1 MYRLISIILTLWA
14 GCAQSAEMCDNSA
27 ALERLQFAQSR
38 LILDQSPDKHLDDKT
53 LMIRHAQ
60 RLDDVGLLT
69 AFDGRIS
76 RDQQVTLLQ
85 FARHSQDHAM
95 LAATGRD
102 AALHT
107 SLSSP
112 EFASILFMV
121 GQIIGGTCCNT
132 LSPDGGKSD
141 ASRSLAAPSLLSPS
155 QRVEAARSVPWALS
169 YLRYNSRAKAGEF
182 GSNAAAAPS
191 DIKHFCPRASISKTN
206 SPRRRSS
213 TSAVMAPSWDT
224 GKSARPTS
232 QKSVR
237 FILMGL
243 GSRPRCNG
251 PTPNSAV

>member
-14 GCAQSAEMCDNSA
+14 GCAQSAEMCDVAA

-60 RLDDVGLLT
+60 RLDDVGNLT

-85 FARHSQDHAM
+85 LARHSQDHAM

-102 AALHT
+102 GALHT

-155 QRVEAARSVPWALS
+155 QRAEAARSVAWALT
-169 YLRYNSRAKAGEF
+169 AG
-182 GSNAAAAPS
+182 
-191 DIKHFCPRASISKTN
+191 
-206 SPRRRSS
+206 
-213 TSAVMAPSWDT
+213 AVILTLQLTRKSW
-224 GKSARPTS
+224 R
-232 QKSVR
+232 
-237 FILMGL
+237 I
-243 GSRPRCNG
+243 
-251 PTPNSAV
+251 

>member
-1 MYRLISIILTLWA
+1 MYRVISIILTLWA
-14 GCAQSAEMCDNSA
+14 GCAQSAEMCDVAA

-60 RLDDVGLLT
+60 RLDDVGILT

-102 AALHT
+102 GALHT

-132 LSPDGGKSD
+132 LSPDGANPTPAG
-141 ASRSLAAPSLLSPS
+141 PLL
-155 QRVEAARSVPWALS
+155 
-169 YLRYNSRAKAGEF
+169 
-182 GSNAAAAPS
+182 
-191 DIKHFCPRASISKTN
+191 PR
-206 SPRRRSS
+206 PCY
-213 TSAVMAPSWDT
+213 
-224 GKSARPTS
+224 RPA
-232 QKSVR
+232 
-237 FILMGL
+237 
-243 GSRPRCNG
+243 NG
-251 PTPNSAV
+251 PKPREVWLGR